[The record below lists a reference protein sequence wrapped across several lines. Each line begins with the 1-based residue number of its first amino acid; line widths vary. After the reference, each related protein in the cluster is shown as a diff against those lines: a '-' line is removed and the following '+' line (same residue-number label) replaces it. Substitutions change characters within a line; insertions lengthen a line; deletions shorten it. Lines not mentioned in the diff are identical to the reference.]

1 MRNLTDDELA
11 GIEQR
16 AELAFRYGDHTALR
30 AEDVADLIKEVR
42 WLQQQNLHLVAL
54 YRQTQ
59 ARLIEHVAAYS
70 GGTIPA
76 DDLEFP

>member
-1 MRNLTDDELA
+1 MRNLTNDELA

-16 AELAFRYGDHTALR
+16 AELWFRYSDPALR

-42 WLQQQNLHLVAL
+42 WLRQQNNHLIAL
-54 YRQTQ
+54 YRQSQ
-59 ARLIEHVAAYS
+59 ARLTEHVAAYS

-76 DDLEFP
+76 DPLEYP

>member
-1 MRNLTDDELA
+1 
-11 GIEQR
+11 
-16 AELAFRYGDHTALR
+16 
-30 AEDVADLIKEVR
+30 VADLIKEVR